1 MNRRHFL
8 HSFAGGAGAML
19 AGGLPALP
27 PSKMKI
33 TRVRYYQS
41 KGDAA
46 QRKSSVPGLFN
57 QSTNV
62 VVVETDTGL
71 RGIGEGGAK
80 ETIEQCAAAIIG
92 MDPFRTEEI
101 WQILFRGY
109 FYPAGREK
117 LHALGALD
125 VALWDIKGKALGV
138 PVYRL
143 LGGPTR
149 EHVECYATGFPSR
162 GTLKETARACV
173 DAGYRA
179 FRIGPADG
187 NPWDRFEMVQKTFEL
202 CKEVREGVGKDGAWA
217 VDFHTRLDTSDAVR
231 LAGLI
236 EPLGPYFVED
246 LIRSEN
252 PMVYRTLREQVKVPI
267 AVGEQFGARWDINE
281 LIEGQL
287 IDYARV
293 AIPNVGGIT
302 EFMKIAALCETHYI
316 GLIPHFTGPIS
327 EAALVHA
334 AVSFSGPVLMEM
346 LPHATGG
353 APHLPRCFDFRDG
366 KLWPNER
373 PGLGVEFDD
382 SKLTEIAAVS
392 EQAAATPIYRRP
404 DGSFTNW

>member
-1 MNRRHFL
+1 
-8 HSFAGGAGAML
+8 ML
-19 AGGLPALP
+19 ATRVPAAP
-27 PSKMKI
+27 APKMKI
-33 TRVRYYQS
+33 TRVRYYRS
-41 KGDAA
+41 TGDAA

-62 VVVETDTGL
+62 VVVETDSGL
-71 RGIGEGGAK
+71 SGIGEGGAK
-80 ETIEQCAAAIIG
+80 DTIEQCAAAIIG

-101 WQILFRGY
+101 WQILYRGY

-117 LHALGALD
+117 LHAIGALD
-125 VALWDIKGKALGV
+125 TALWDIKGKALGV

-149 EHVECYATGFPSR
+149 EHVECYATSYPAR

-173 DAGYRA
+173 DEGYRA

-187 NPWDRFEMVQKTFEL
+187 NPWDRFEMTQKTFER
-202 CKEVREGVGKDGAWA
+202 CKEAREGVGKDGAWA
-217 VDFHTRLDTSDAVR
+217 IDFHTRFDPADAVR
-231 LAGLI
+231 LAQLV

-246 LIRSEN
+246 LVRSEN
-252 PMVYRTLREQVKVPI
+252 PSVYRTLPQEVKVPI

-281 LIEGQL
+281 LIEGHL

-293 AIPNVGGIT
+293 SIPNVGGIT

-346 LPHATGG
+346 LPRATGPM
-353 APHLPRCFDFRDG
+353 PHLPKCFDFRNG

-382 SKLTEIAAVS
+382 SKLTEITAVS
-392 EQAAATPIYRRP
+392 EHAAPTPIYRRP